1 MVPRLRQIVPVAEA
15 AGAIFL
21 WEKTFMREKVSFR
34 ESIIILLVMLIVLGT
49 GVIGFGLSPQT
60 PVLLVIG
67 LIIVWAKIR
76 KKSWDEIH
84 DGIMDGVKNG
94 IVPIFIFILIG
105 ALIGTWIA
113 AGVIPSMM
121 VAGFHLI
128 SAQWFVPSVF
138 LVCALIGTSIGS
150 AFTIVSTIGIALF
163 GMGTTMGVNPALVA
177 GAIISG
183 AIFGDKTSPLSD
195 STNLA
200 AAIAGSDLFAHIKN
214 LMWTTIPA
222 FIISFILYWI
232 LGLGESG
239 AKLTNIQPTLHTLM
253 TNFAVSWWAILPII
267 LLFVCAIMK
276 IPAIAT
282 LLLNIAVAIV
292 MIFVQ
297 VPGTTI
303 PKVAGFVENG
313 FVSKTGNANVDALLT
328 RGGITSMMGTI
339 SLIFLTLSLGGLLM
353 KFDIIQTAI
362 EPLAKRL
369 KSPGSVVTATILS
382 GIGVNIFVGEQY
394 LSVIL
399 PGKAFKDTYRKRG
412 LDNLALSRVLE
423 DGGTVINY
431 LIPWGVA
438 GAFAANTL
446 GVSTLAFL
454 PFCFFSLLSPVL
466 SIISG
471 FTGIGLKRL
480 SKFSVAK

>member
-1 MVPRLRQIVPVAEA
+1 
-15 AGAIFL
+15 
-21 WEKTFMREKVSFR
+21 MREEISFR
-34 ESIIILLVMLIVLGT
+34 ESILILLVMLIVLGT

-60 PVLLVIG
+60 PVLFVIG
-67 LIIVWAKIR
+67 LIVLWAKIR
-76 KKSWDEIH
+76 RKSWDSIH

-138 LVCALIGTSIGS
+138 VVCALIGTSIGS

-200 AAIAGSDLFAHIKN
+200 AAIADADLFAHIKN

-232 LGLGESG
+232 LGLNETG
-239 AKLTNIQPTLHTLM
+239 AKLTNIQPTLHTL
-253 TNFAVSWWAILPII
+253 NSHFAVSWWAILPII
-267 LLFVCAIMK
+267 LLFICAIAK

-297 VPGTTI
+297 VPGMTVQKI
-303 PKVAGFVENG
+303 AGFIQEG
-313 FVSKTGNANVDALLT
+313 YVSKTGNANVDALLT
-328 RGGITSMMGTI
+328 RGGISSMMGTI

-353 KFDIIQTAI
+353 KYDIIQTAI

-399 PGKAFKDTYRKRG
+399 PGKAFKDTYNKRG

-446 GVSTLAFL
+446 GVSTLSFL
-454 PFCFFSLLSPVL
+454 PFCFFSLLSPLL
-466 SIISG
+466 SIFSG
-471 FTGIGLKRL
+471 FTGIGLKKL
-480 SKFSVAK
+480 KPAQAD